1 MAPESRV
8 PAFAAALIAIA
19 GQTWVSRSL
28 GFSPVWLFAA
38 VSAALLI
45 ASVAIYLS
53 PWDQPSSL
61 MRALSAGLIGVLVV
75 ANAVSIV
82 LLVRGVFVGSRLD
95 ALGLLGT
102 GCVLWAVNIAL
113 FALAYWE
120 IDGGGPEARSTHRQ
134 LPDLVFPQQQANGPG
149 LVPEGWQPR
158 FGDYL
163 YVSLTAATAFS
174 PTDALPYTRT
184 AKLVMAAESTMSI
197 AVVAMLVARAVNIAH
212 G

>member
-19 GQTWVSRSL
+19 GQTWVFRSL
-28 GFSPVWLFAA
+28 GFSPVWPFPA
-38 VSAALLI
+38 VSAVLLF
-45 ASVAIYLS
+45 ASIAIYVS
-53 PWDQPSSL
+53 PWDEPSSL
-61 MRALSAGLIGVLVV
+61 MRGLSAGLIGVLVI

-82 LLVRGVFVGSRLD
+82 LLVRGVFLGTSLT

-120 IDGGGPEARSTHRQ
+120 IDGGGPEARTEHEQ

-149 LVPEGWQPR
+149 LVPDGWQPG

-174 PTDALPYTRT
+174 PTDTMPYSRK
-184 AKLVMAAESTMSI
+184 AKLVMAVEATMSI
-197 AVVAMLVARAVNIAH
+197 AIVAMLVARAVNIAR

>member
-19 GQTWVSRSL
+19 GQTWVFQRL
-28 GFSPVWLFAA
+28 GFSPVWPFAA
-38 VSAALLI
+38 VSAALLC
-45 ASVAIYLS
+45 ASIAIYLS
-53 PWDQPSSL
+53 PWKEPSRL
-61 MRALSAGLIGVLVV
+61 LRGLSAGLIGVLVI

-82 LLVRGVFVGSRLD
+82 LLVGGVFLGSRLD

-120 IDGGGPEARSTHRQ
+120 IDGGGPEARAEHKQ
-134 LPDLVFPQQQANGPG
+134 LPDIVFPQQQDNGPG
-149 LVPEGWQPR
+149 LVPEGWQPK

-163 YVSLTAATAFS
+163 YVALTSATAFS
-174 PTDALPYTRT
+174 PTDAMPYSRK
-184 AKLVMAAESTMSI
+184 AKLVMAAEATMSI
-197 AVVAMLVARAVNIAH
+197 TIVAMLVARAVNIAH

>member
-1 MAPESRV
+1 M
-8 PAFAAALIAIA
+8 PAFAAAVLALA
-19 GQTWVSRSL
+19 GQTWVSYRL
-28 GFSPVWLFAA
+28 GFNPVWLFAA
-38 VSAALLI
+38 ISAVILL

-53 PWDQPSSL
+53 PWEEPSFL
-61 MRALSAGLIGVLVV
+61 MRSLSAGLVGIIVT

-82 LLVRGVFVGSRLD
+82 LLVRGVFLGSSLD

-102 GCVLWAVNIAL
+102 GCVLWVVNVAL
-113 FALAYWE
+113 FGLAYWE
-120 IDGGGPEARSTHRQ
+120 LDGGGPEARSEKEQ

-149 LVPEGWQPR
+149 LVPNGWQPR

-174 PTDALPYTRT
+174 PTDTMPYTRK
-184 AKLVMAAESTMSI
+184 AKLIMAAEATMSI
-197 AVVAMLVARAVNIAH
+197 AIVAMLVARAVNVAH